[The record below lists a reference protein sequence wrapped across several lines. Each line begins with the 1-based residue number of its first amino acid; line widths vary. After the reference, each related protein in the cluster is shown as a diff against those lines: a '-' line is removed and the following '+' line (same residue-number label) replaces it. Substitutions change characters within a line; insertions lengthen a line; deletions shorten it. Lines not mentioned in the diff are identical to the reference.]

1 MHFINIS
8 GLQLIRDITA
18 GKLEGDK
25 IDSMS
30 ITLHPTSI
38 GSGTFT
44 ADTKTA
50 G

>member
-1 MHFINIS
+1 MYLCIS
-8 GLQLIRDITA
+8 GLQLIREITS
-18 GKLEGDK
+18 GKLDGDK
-25 IDSMS
+25 IGSMS
-30 ITLHPTSI
+30 VTLYPSNI